1 MDSSVLRFDFS
12 PITGTETTDE
22 GYLRVWARTARTGI
36 QLYRRADG
44 SQVRE
49 YRPPEEVTKPE
60 SLATF
65 GMKPVTLEHP
75 PVLLDSNNTTEFQKG
90 YSGSQVRF
98 TDGFVEVALV
108 VTDEGT
114 IKSIQR
120 GDSQEVSAGYRVDY
134 DPTPGITPEGE
145 SYDGVQRNI
154 RVNHIAIVRKG
165 RAGPEVRLLL
175 DRMDSDAAVAV
186 PESSPSL
193 HKPTS
198 SPPMASVNLDGLE
211 IDLPAEA
218 ATAVQSFSRDMNRQL
233 AAVKGENEDL
243 KAKLDS
249 LQADLNEALE
259 QKEAAEGRADAYEA
273 RLDSLDED
281 SSSGR
286 LDTAEIDKLVQA
298 RLTTLQTL
306 APAFADDF
314 KFDGIEDTDLY
325 SQAFTNLTG
334 KEPPEGASH
343 DYIAGVVEGIL
354 AARSD
359 SEDEEGE
366 EEEGEGEDEE
376 EDLPPRSDSADNLRT
391 QLRGAGTPKKS
402 PSEMQRARLEEGW
415 KAPLTANATR

>member
-1 MDSSVLRFDFS
+1 MTTSSFRLDFA
-12 PITGTETTDE
+12 PITRTETTEE
-22 GYLRVWARTARTGI
+22 GYLRVWCRAARTGT
-36 QLYRRADG
+36 QVYRRADG

-49 YRPPEEVTKPE
+49 YRPPEEVGKPE
-60 SLATF
+60 SLASF
-65 GMKPVTLEHP
+65 GMRPVTLEHP
-75 PVLLDSNNTTEFQKG
+75 PVLLDSTNTAEYQKG
-90 YSGSQVRF
+90 YTGSQVRF
-98 TDGFVEVALV
+98 SDGFVEVALV
-108 VTDEGT
+108 VTDKDT
-114 IKSIQR
+114 IERINR
-120 GDSQEVSAGYRVDY
+120 GDAQEVSAGYRVDY
-134 DPTPGITPEGE
+134 DPTPGATPEGE
-145 SYDGVQRNI
+145 NYDGVQRNI
-154 RVNHIAIVRKG
+154 RVNHVAVVRKG
-165 RAGPEVRLLL
+165 RAGPDVRLLL
-175 DRMDSDAAVAV
+175 DRLDSDAAVAV
-186 PESSPSL
+186 PESASL
-193 HKPTS
+193 STS
-198 SPPMASVNLDGLE
+198 SSPLMATIHLDGLE

-218 ATAVQSFSRDMNRQL
+218 ASAVQSYVRDTTRQL
-233 AAVKGENEDL
+233 AAVQGENEEL
-243 KAKLDS
+243 KTKLDAV
-249 LQADLNEALE
+249 QADLNEALE

-281 SSSGR
+281 SSSER

-314 KFDGIEDTDLY
+314 KFDGIEDTELY

-402 PSEMQRARLEEGW
+402 PAEMQRARLEEGW